1 MDELPAR
8 VRAVCDLDVADVREF
23 SGRHEYDG
31 VVQDLSPDGVRA
43 VDVQILEPITTDLL
57 GSTADVTGGYVQ

>member
-8 VRAVCDLDVADVREF
+8 VRAVCDLEVAEVREY

-31 VVQDLSPDGVRA
+31 RIGDLSPDGVPA
-43 VDVQILEPITTDLL
+43 NILPI
-57 GSTADVTGGYVQ
+57 VF